1 MTPQEFAQ
9 IIPVSRETL
18 DKLII
23 YAETLERWQ
32 GAINL
37 VGPKT
42 LPELWSRHFLDSAQL
57 WGHLPPNCPSL
68 VDFGSGAGF
77 PAMILAIMGVP
88 DVHMIES
95 DMRKSMFLQEVARQ
109 TSSKVTIHNQR
120 IERVKNLEV
129 AVVTA
134 RAFASVEE
142 ILPLA
147 VTFLSEKG
155 EIYLLKGK
163 NYQEELTQARKAWH
177 IKEEIFPSLSDPS
190 GRILKLKEVRRDC
203 SGNSHSQSKRRGG
216 QNYHRN

>member
-9 IIPVSRETL
+9 IISVSRETL
-18 DKLII
+18 DKLTL
-23 YAETLERWQ
+23 YAEILNQWQ
-32 GAINL
+32 KSINL

-42 LPELWSRHFLDSAQL
+42 LPEIWERHFLDSAQL
-57 WGHLPPNCPSL
+57 WSHLPPNCSSL

-77 PAMILAIMGVP
+77 PAMVLAIMGIP

-95 DMRKSMFLQEVARQ
+95 DVRKSAFLQEVARQ
-109 TSSKVTIHNQR
+109 TSTKVTIHNQR
-120 IERVKNLEV
+120 IEKVKNLQV

-134 RAFASVEE
+134 RAFASIEE

-163 NYQEELTQARKAWH
+163 SYQEELTQARKTWH
-177 IKEEIFPSLSDPS
+177 IEGDDFPSLSDPS

-203 SGNSHSQSKRRGG
+203 SRNSHSQSKGRSG
-216 QNYHRN
+216 